1 MIWLLFGR
9 AIASRSFDHVG
20 FDECFDVDL
29 DVDVD
34 AISSRSFDH
43 VDYDDCFDVD
53 VDVDVDV
60 DAIASRSFDHMDY
73 DDCFDI
79 LRIEDNER
87 AIPV

>member
-20 FDECFDVDL
+20 FDECFDVD
-29 DVDVD
+29 
-34 AISSRSFDH
+34 
-43 VDYDDCFDVD
+43 
-53 VDVDVDV
+53 VDVDV

-73 DDCFDI
+73 DDCFYI

-87 AIPV
+87 AFPV

>member
-1 MIWLLFGR
+1 M
-9 AIASRSFDHVG
+9 
-20 FDECFDVDL
+20 
-29 DVDVD
+29 
-34 AISSRSFDH
+34 
-43 VDYDDCFDVD
+43 DYDDCFD

-79 LRIEDNER
+79 LRIKDNER

>member
-20 FDECFDVDL
+20 
-29 DVDVD
+29 
-34 AISSRSFDH
+34 
-43 VDYDDCFDVD
+43 YDDCFDIDVD
-53 VDVDVDV
+53 VDVGVDVDVDV

-73 DDCFDI
+73 DGCFDI

>member
-1 MIWLLFGR
+1 MLMWNVDINNDVN
-9 AIASRSFDHVG
+9 AIA
-20 FDECFDVDL
+20 
-29 DVDVD
+29 
-34 AISSRSFDH
+34 SRSFDH

-79 LRIEDNER
+79 LRIKDNER
-87 AIPV
+87 AIPVWWSYWNKT

>member
-1 MIWLLFGR
+1 MG
-9 AIASRSFDHVG
+9 
-20 FDECFDVDL
+20 
-29 DVDVD
+29 
-34 AISSRSFDH
+34 
-43 VDYDDCFDVD
+43 YDDCFD

-60 DAIASRSFDHMDY
+60 DAIASRSFDHMDH

>member
-20 FDECFDVDL
+20 
-29 DVDVD
+29 
-34 AISSRSFDH
+34 
-43 VDYDDCFDVD
+43 YDDCFDVD
-53 VDVDVDV
+53 VVVDVDV

-73 DDCFDI
+73 DGCFDI

>member
-1 MIWLLFGR
+1 M
-9 AIASRSFDHVG
+9 
-20 FDECFDVDL
+20 
-29 DVDVD
+29 
-34 AISSRSFDH
+34 
-43 VDYDDCFDVD
+43 DYDDCFDVD